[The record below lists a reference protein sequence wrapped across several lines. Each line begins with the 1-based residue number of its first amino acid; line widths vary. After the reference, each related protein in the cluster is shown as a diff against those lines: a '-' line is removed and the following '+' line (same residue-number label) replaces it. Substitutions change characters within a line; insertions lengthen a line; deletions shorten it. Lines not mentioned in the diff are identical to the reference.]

1 VLLLNLWS
9 ATIRRAPDQA
19 FLGYAAALPDFLR
32 NQTPSPSV
40 GRQQSN
46 LSRSNYRIEAKIS
59 GVTFSSFFHSSFAFR
74 YHSPRMISVYFAR
87 PLLSKSVNCRWCG
100 MIPHFVD
107 FLIKYNDCAIMLL
120 IFSSVVLGFG
130 LQVLLRSL

>member
-59 GVTFSSFFHSSFAFR
+59 GVTFSSFFPQFIRFPLPFAADDKRIFCTTASFQICELQVVR
-74 YHSPRMISVYFAR
+74 HD
-87 PLLSKSVNCRWCG
+87 
-100 MIPHFVD
+100 PHLVD

-130 LQVLLRSL
+130 LHVLLRSL